1 MPYSSNTITG
11 VNAVQTYTI
20 GFGVITA
27 DTLTV
32 TVDAVAY
39 TLGTDWTLNAAKTQI
54 TFSSPTFTGG
64 EVIYLERNSGLN
76 DTDRPVDFTAGAVL
90 TEENLDNANLHLIH
104 LVQEAADDTAE
115 ALQIGADATNW
126 DAESKRI
133 LNLAAPVLASDAARL
148 QDVQDAAIASGQLP
162 AVTVGDDDSILAV
175 SGGAW
180 SVTTPSDARTALGLG
195 TAATKNTGVAVG
207 NVVEVAAGGE
217 LPAGLS
223 GTDLDLS
230 GNTTIPGA
238 GDNWKVPTAFAFFN
252 NLAVVADVGG
262 ANYAT
267 SASYDVPTLSQ
278 ANSGVDASANISIG
292 AGTVTLQ
299 PGLYR
304 ATLVLHMFGAVAV
317 GDGYNATVVGGLY
330 KGNTGAFANAR
341 MVFSLTM
348 PNTYPAAGEQNAPM
362 VSRTSSCLLL
372 VAPATT
378 LELRVKLALTGA
390 SNVTGDVN
398 LDANFGSGH
407 LMIELLQNDP
417 VTA

>member
-1 MPYSSNTITG
+1 MPLSSNTITG

-39 TLGTDWTLNAAKTQI
+39 VLGTDWTLNAAKTQI
-54 TFSSPTFTGG
+54 TFTSPTFTGG
-64 EVIYLERNSGLN
+64 EEIYIYRTTEIE
-76 DTDRPVDFTAGAVL
+76 DADRPVDFVAGSVL
-90 TEENLDNANLHLIH
+90 TEEDLDNANLHLLH
-104 LVQEAADDTAE
+104 LIQEAADDTAE
-115 ALQIGADATNW
+115 ALQIGADAVNW
-126 DAESKRI
+126 DAQSKRI

-162 AVTVGDDDSILAV
+162 AVTTGDNGSFLGVAAGRWNIR
-175 SGGAW
+175 
-180 SVTTPSDARTALGLG
+180 TPAQASTSLGLG
-195 TAATKNTGVAVG
+195 TAAVLDVGTSDGDVVAVQ
-207 NVVEVAAGGE
+207 AGGE
-217 LPAGLS
+217 LPALL
-223 GTDLDLS
+223 GTNLDLS

>member
-1 MPYSSNTITG
+1 MPLSSTTLTG

-39 TLGTDWTLNAAKTQI
+39 VLGTDWTLNAAKTQI
-54 TFSSPTFTGG
+54 TFINPTFTGG
-64 EVIYLERNSGLN
+64 ESIYLERTSPIA
-76 DTDRPVDFTAGAVL
+76 DADRPVDYTAGAVL
-90 TEENLDNANLHLIH
+90 TEEDLDNANLHLLH
-104 LVQEAADDTAE
+104 LIQEAADDTAE
-115 ALQIGADATNW
+115 ALQIGSDAVNW
-126 DAESKRI
+126 DAESKKI
-133 LNLAAPVLASDAARL
+133 LNLAAPVLPSDAARL

-162 AVTVGDDDSILAV
+162 AVTVGDNGSLLGVAAGRWNIR
-175 SGGAW
+175 
-180 SVTTPSDARTALGLG
+180 TPTDVRTALGLG
-195 TAATKNTGVAVG
+195 TAALEDTGTNVG
-207 NVVEVAAGGE
+207 DVVTVQTGGE
-217 LPAGLS
+217 LPALL
-223 GTDLDLS
+223 GTNLDLS
-230 GNTTIPGA
+230 GNTSIPGA

-262 ANYAT
+262 ATYAT
-267 SASYDVPTLSQ
+267 SSSYDVPTLSQ
-278 ANSGVDASANISIG
+278 SNSGVDASANISIG

-304 ATLVLHMFGAVAV
+304 ATLVLHMFGAVVV
-317 GDGYNATVVGGLY
+317 GAGYNATVVGGLY
-330 KGNTGAFANAR
+330 KGNTGAVANAR

-362 VSRTSSCLLL
+362 ISRTSSCLLL
-372 VAPATT
+372 VVPATT

-390 SNVTGDVN
+390 SDVTGDVN
-398 LDANFGSGH
+398 LDANFGAGH
-407 LMIELLQNDP
+407 LMIEVLQDDP